1 MLSTALGAG
10 GGSQLGLSG
19 ATPTA
24 SGRTAGRQGLRLP
37 GFLALTATPS
47 VPGARCLLGC
57 TYTSRQDQLGPLSQE
72 PLTSWA
78 PQSVPLSRVCFYYKY
93 FIV

>member
-1 MLSTALGAG
+1 M
-10 GGSQLGLSG
+10 GLSG

-24 SGRTAGRQGLRLP
+24 SGRMDGKASS
-37 GFLALTATPS
+37 FLALTATPT